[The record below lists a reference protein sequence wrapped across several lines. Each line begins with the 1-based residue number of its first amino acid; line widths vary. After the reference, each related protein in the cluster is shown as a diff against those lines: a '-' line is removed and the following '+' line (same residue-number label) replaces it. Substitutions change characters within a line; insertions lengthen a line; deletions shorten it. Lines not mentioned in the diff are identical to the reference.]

1 MTTIYTGASSQIP
14 THHPGGRDRM
24 QGEGD
29 GKGAGRFEDA
39 FEATRGGNGS
49 ARRAGSNGE
58 REEAGQPSVEE
69 HPAGQDR
76 AMSAEGHG
84 STAGIDA
91 SKTHRHRFSGFGRQG
106 DHGTQPDSDP
116 IRGSQLGRS
125 AKAQS
130 KSPGDRVSGEAAGG
144 DRVDDAATEAVSV
157 SDYDGLLS
165 LLTANDGATPD
176 ATAAASVG
184 VASHATRSS
193 QMRETGPDDSSSG
206 AAGSPGRGEHHTAI
220 AGSAEEAV
228 MEEPVESGSTDR
240 IFRLARSDGRGKPVD
255 IAISG
260 NGETTAPREPG
271 GTPARVETVAVLDSR
286 RYLGLAQTGNSTAVT
301 AAIAQDPSWAA
312 ALMETADGPAAM
324 TGKVVNTLKIQLH
337 PIDLGTVTATLRLQG
352 EALVVDLKVETGKA
366 YRNLSDDQEA
376 IVRALRGHG
385 FTVDQVSVQL
395 SSPSD
400 RSGGAGQGDAQAQFS
415 GQQQAREGNGR
426 QGGGES
432 RTSPNRG
439 SDEGIVHDNGQA
451 GGLDSTGQR
460 RGTGGVYL

>member
-1 MTTIYTGASSQIP
+1 MTTIYTGASGQIP
-14 THHPGGRDRM
+14 THHPGGRERM

-39 FEATRGGNGS
+39 FEAAKGGNGS
-49 ARRAGSNGE
+49 ARRAASNGE
-58 REEAGQPSVEE
+58 RREGGHSVERQFE
-69 HPAGQDR
+69 PAGQDG
-76 AMSAEGHG
+76 AMSAEGRG
-84 STAGIDA
+84 STSAIDD
-91 SKTHRHRFSGFGRQG
+91 SKTHRHRFSAFGRQG
-106 DHGTQPDSDP
+106 DHGTQPEPDS
-116 IRGSQLGRS
+116 IRGSQPGRS
-125 AKAQS
+125 AKALS
-130 KSPGDRVSGEAAGG
+130 KPPGDRVRGEAAS
-144 DRVDDAATEAVSV
+144 DNRVDDAATEAVSD

-165 LLTANDGATPD
+165 LLTANDGAMPD
-176 ATAAASVG
+176 ATVAASTG
-184 VASHATRSS
+184 ASSLATGSR
-193 QMRETGPDDSSSG
+193 MGETGPEDSAPE
-206 AAGSPGRGEHHTAI
+206 AAGSPGRGDRPAAI
-220 AGSAEEAV
+220 AGSAHDAV
-228 MEEPVESGSTDR
+228 MEEPVESGSADR
-240 IFRLARSDGRGKPVD
+240 IFRLARPDGRGKAVE

-260 NGETTAPREPG
+260 NGETAAPREPV
-271 GTPARVETVAVLDSR
+271 GTPARVEAVAVLDSR

-395 SSPSD
+395 SSPSE
-400 RSGGAGQGDAQAQFS
+400 RSGGAGQGDPQAQFS

-432 RTSPNRG
+432 RTPNRV

-451 GGLDSTGQR
+451 GSLDSTGQR